1 MKYSIIYLFLIF
13 TSFTMNAQMSDVYS
27 ALKSGNATALSSH
40 FEDMLEVC
48 ILEDQSLYSKAE
60 ATSMIAKFFQQNKP
74 SGFKEMHQGSSKGK
88 DSKYTI
94 GQLDTSN
101 GSYRVYIFATQK
113 GNKVNIQ
120 EIRFDRG

>member
-1 MKYSIIYLFLIF
+1 MKYSMISLFLILA
-13 TSFTMNAQMSDVYS
+13 SFTMNAQMSDVYS
-27 ALKSGNATALSSH
+27 AIRSGNATALSSH

-48 ILEDQSLYSKAE
+48 ILEDQSLYSKSE
-60 ATSMIAKFFQQNKP
+60 ATSMISNFFQKNKP

-94 GQLDTSN
+94 GQLETSN
-101 GSYRVYIFATQK
+101 GSYRVYIFATQQ
-113 GNKVNIQ
+113 GNKVSIQ